1 MLSTRSRAAHSSR
14 NRSHRQDRDIDSTA
28 SPSSRSTRFGGSASL
43 LLLSILFHT
52 IYLNSIFDVYF
63 VSPVT
68 KGVGLRYGVGA
79 EHENGGPGARVGEKL
94 AKRVVL
100 IVGDG
105 LRADKL
111 FQIYNSPP
119 FDQDLPLPSPLQD
132 VPHTYA
138 VPPYTNWTTPAPFV
152 RNLIQSGQARWG
164 VSHTRV
170 PTESRP
176 GHVALIG
183 GMYEDVSAVT
193 RGWQTNPV
201 KFDSVFNQSSHAF
214 TFGSPDILPMFAQG
228 ASDPTRV
235 DAFSYGEEHEDFS
248 KDAVHLDLW
257 VLDQLKTLLKNS
269 TTNPKL
275 DQQLKADGVVIF
287 LHLLGLDTTGHS
299 YRPHGPEYHRN
310 IRVVDHV
317 ISETAR
323 LLEDF
328 YDDDGE
334 TAFVFTADHGMSSI
348 GNHGDGEPDNTR
360 TPLVVWG
367 KGVASGLVEDE
378 GNDDYSRHWD
388 LRGERLDVDQA
399 DVAVLMSVLG
409 GLAIPANSA
418 GRIPLKYLS
427 ADPSFKA
434 RACFANAKQVLA
446 EFEERSRAWLS
457 KSRSVPA
464 YTDAVLEDLAGFKQA
479 HALAFKPFP
488 ELVDDASSG
497 KLSVES
503 HKRQINALIHAG
515 DYEEATAWSMELV
528 NLGFEGLRYFRTYDW
543 LVLRTIVALGYLGFI
558 VYSANFVLR
567 THVYSSDAEMAT
579 TTTSPIPRVLGAIIF
594 SILSTKFFIERS
606 SATYYAYAA
615 FPCYFWSSIL
625 SNRAPL
631 IRLFRSISPVRA
643 ATGLGATLIVVQM
656 IAQAY
661 LVREYLTYILVTIAL
676 AWPLLGMDRTF
687 RRKEQR
693 LVTAWAAS
701 CSLLSIFPQL
711 PVEKGENLTI
721 VYAGAVAMFILGLVG
736 REVLEREEVKQATN
750 PSSTIRATHKWLALQ
765 IGLILLSLVPTVKS
779 ALALQ
784 RKQGLPLWS
793 QSLGWIV
800 LVGSVLVPIIR
811 GRPRQQPFLERL
823 LIVLFAFG
831 PSFNILS
838 LSYEGLF
845 YACFCATLCLWL
857 LLERR
862 IALTRRMNVKDH
874 EESPKINGGHIR
886 MAVFFLTFL
895 HLAFFGVGNVA
906 SISSF
911 YLEPVYRLIPV
922 FNPFAMALLLLFKL
936 LSPFVALS
944 AITSVLNKQ
953 LGLPPF
959 SLFIIAS
966 TLSDVLTINFFFRV
980 TDQGSWLEIG
990 STITN
995 FAISSLLCIFNTA
1008 LYLGGEFLLAN
1019 TEVNSRPLEVV
1030 RHQDDVKEIDVVD
1043 RGRISPLGND
1053 SGSMSKR
1060 TTRASSATAK
1070 DD

>member
-1 MLSTRSRAAHSSR
+1 MLSTRSR
-14 NRSHRQDRDIDSTA
+14 NGSHRQDRDIDSTT
-28 SPSSRSTRFGGSASL
+28 SSSSTSTRFGGSASL

-79 EHENGGPGARVGEKL
+79 EHENGGPGATVGEKL

-119 FDQDLPLPSPLQD
+119 FDQDLPLPGPLQD
-132 VPHTYA
+132 VPHAYA
-138 VPPYTNWTTPAPFV
+138 VSPYANWTTPAPFV

-235 DAFSYGEEHEDFS
+235 DAFSYGEKYEDFS

-275 DQQLKADGVVIF
+275 DQQLKADGVVFF

-323 LLEDF
+323 LLQDF

-418 GRIPLKYLS
+418 GRIPLKYLN

-434 RACFANAKQVLA
+434 RAGFANAKQVLA
-446 EFEERSRAWLS
+446 EFEERSR
-457 KSRSVPA
+457 
-464 YTDAVLEDLAGFKQA
+464 FKQA

-497 KLSVES
+497 TLSVES
-503 HKRQINALIHAG
+503 HKRQIDALIHAG
-515 DYEEATAWSMELV
+515 DYEEATARSMDLV

-558 VYSANFVLR
+558 VYSAHFVLR
-567 THVYSSDAEMAT
+567 THVYSSDAKVAT
-579 TTTSPIPRVLGAIIF
+579 TTTSPIPRVLGATIF
-594 SILSTKFFIERS
+594 SILSAKFFIERS

-631 IRLFRSISPVRA
+631 IWLFRSISPARA

-661 LVREYLTYILVTIAL
+661 LVREYLTYILIIIAL
-676 AWPLLGMDRTF
+676 AWPLLGMDRAF
-687 RRKEQR
+687 IRKEQR
-693 LVTAWAAS
+693 LVAAWAAS

-721 VYAGAVAMFILGLVG
+721 IYAGAVAMFILGLVG
-736 REVLEREEVKQATN
+736 REVLEREETKQATN

-831 PSFNILS
+831 PSFTILS

-862 IALTRRMNVKDH
+862 IALTRTRNVKDH
-874 EESPKINGGHIR
+874 GESPKINGGHIR

-995 FAISSLLCIFNTA
+995 FAISSLLCIFNTS

-1019 TEVNSRPLEVV
+1019 TEVNSKRLEAV
-1030 RHQDDVKEIDVVD
+1030 RHDDDVNEIDVVGQ
-1043 RGRISPLGND
+1043 GRILP
-1053 SGSMSKR
+1053 SGSGSGSGSTSR
-1060 TTRASSATAK
+1060 RITRASSATAK
-1070 DD
+1070 DE